1 MAEAFFYRPSRHPRD
16 LLRRACRR
24 LGVLVKGVVAVA
36 LIALATTLAIVAV
49 PRILGY
55 SALVVRGS
63 SMGDAAPL
71 GSVVIGR
78 SVSPADVGVGDVI
91 LIRAEANGQALP
103 PVLHRVVSLEHLD
116 GELVVGTKGD
126 ANASADPERYRL
138 DRETISP
145 LFVVP
150 FVGYLVGFAATPA
163 GWVLFSAIPGSVI
176 CALWIR
182 SIWAPRPRRA
192 SVGERGAARG

>member
-1 MAEAFFYRPSRHPRD
+1 M
-16 LLRRACRR
+16 
-24 LGVLVKGVVAVA
+24 GVLARGLVA
-36 LIALATTLAIVAV
+36 LALIVLALTLAIVAV

-91 LIRAEANGQALP
+91 LVRAEMNGRVSP

-116 GELVVGTKGD
+116 GELVVRTKGD
-126 ANASADPERYRL
+126 ANPSADPVRYVL
-138 DRETISP
+138 DRETTSP

-150 FVGYLVGFAATPA
+150 YVGYLVGFATTPA
-163 GWVLFSAIPGSVI
+163 GWILFSAIPGSVI

-182 SIWAPRPRRA
+182 SIWAPRPRRVSVDEQGA
-192 SVGERGAARG
+192 SRGWATV

>member
-1 MAEAFFYRPSRHPRD
+1 M
-16 LLRRACRR
+16 
-24 LGVLVKGVVAVA
+24 KGVVAMV

-78 SVSPADVGVGDVI
+78 SVSPAEVGVGDVI
-91 LIRAEANGQALP
+91 LIRAEADGHVSP
-103 PVLHRVVSLEHLD
+103 PVLHRVISLERLD

-150 FVGYLVGFAATPA
+150 LVGYFVGFASTPA
-163 GWVLFSAIPGSVI
+163 GWLLFSAIPGGVI

-192 SVGERGAARG
+192 PVDEQGAARGWAAV